1 MTGAP
6 HISAPDLEGLD
17 DLSARTF
24 RAFHRALRLHHRAL
38 MRAFARHGIHHGQAM
53 CLRLLAFAPDV
64 TQRDLA
70 RALHVSSPTVT
81 RMVGSMEKAGL
92 VRRRPDDADARLVR
106 VELTEAGRAQ
116 EREMHAAAGEY
127 VEPHVRGADREGA
140 ARARAPPRE
149 ARRPHRAGRR
159 RGGRGG
165 VVIGLLRAGLRP
177 YRWLIVLVV
186 ILTLAQVIANLYLP
200 TLNADIIN
208 NGVVKGDTTYI
219 IGVGGIMLAVT
230 LVSALAAIASVYFGS
245 KTSMSLGRDT
255 RGALFRRV
263 QKFSQ
268 AEVNR
273 FGAPSLITRTTN
285 DVQQVQMVVLMMLNV
300 VLMAPMMAV
309 GGVIMALRLNVTLST
324 VILVA
329 IPIMGAFIG
338 FVITRA
344 TPLFMSMQ
352 KKIDRINQV
361 TREFLSGVR
370 VIRAFDRTAYEERR
384 FDVAN
389 EDLTDTALK
398 VGRLFALVFPA
409 VTLIMNFTTIAIMW
423 FGGRQIADGT
433 MPIGDLTAFLQ
444 YVFMIL
450 FSVLMATF
458 MFVMVPRAAV
468 SAQRIMEVLDTE
480 PGIVDPERPLP
491 DVAEAGVVEFRDVE
505 FRYPGAEEP
514 VLSGISFTARPG
526 QTTAIVG
533 STGSGKTTL
542 ISLIPRFY
550 EVTSGAV
557 LVDGADVR
565 ELSQQDLWRRIGL
578 VPQKSF
584 LFSGTVAENLRV
596 GDEQAADERLWHY
609 LEIAQGR
616 DFVEEMPEGLETHVA
631 QGGASVSGGQRQR
644 LAVARALAKRAKIQ
658 IYDDS
663 FSALDSSTDAR
674 LRAALRRHTADA
686 TVIIVAQRVGTIMHA
701 DQIIVLDD
709 DGTIAGIG
717 THDDLL
723 EQSET
728 YREIVTSQLGAEGV
742 A

>member
-1 MTGAP
+1 M
-6 HISAPDLEGLD
+6 I
-17 DLSARTF
+17 
-24 RAFHRALRLHHRAL
+24 
-38 MRAFARHGIHHGQAM
+38 
-53 CLRLLAFAPDV
+53 RLLR
-64 TQRDLA
+64 T
-70 RALHVSSPTVT
+70 
-81 RMVGSMEKAGL
+81 
-92 VRRRPDDADARLVR
+92 
-106 VELTEAGRAQ
+106 
-116 EREMHAAAGEY
+116 
-127 VEPHVRGADREGA
+127 
-140 ARARAPPRE
+140 
-149 ARRPHRAGRR
+149 
-159 RGGRGG
+159 
-165 VVIGLLRAGLRP
+165 GLRP
-177 YRWLIVLVV
+177 YSWLIVLVV
-186 ILTLAQVIANLYLP
+186 ILTLVQVIANLYLP

-208 NGVVKGDTTYI
+208 NGVVEGDTTYI
-219 IGVGGIMLAVT
+219 VQVGAVMLAVT

-245 KTSMSLGRDT
+245 RTSMGLGRDT

-300 VLMAPMMAV
+300 VLMAPMMAI

-329 IPIMGAFIG
+329 IPVMGAFIG
-338 FVITRA
+338 LVISRA

-370 VIRAFDRTAYEERR
+370 VIRAFDRTAYEEKR

-389 EDLTDTALK
+389 RDLTDTSLK
-398 VGRLFALVFPA
+398 VGRLFAMVFPA

-423 FGGRQIADGT
+423 FGGKQIADGS

-468 SAQRIMEVLDTE
+468 SAQRIMEVLDVE
-480 PGIVDPERPLP
+480 PSIVDPERPAQ
-491 DVAEAGVVEFRDVE
+491 DVPEAGLVEFRDVE

-514 VLSGISFTARPG
+514 VLSGITFTARPG
-526 QTTAIVG
+526 ETTAIVG

-550 EVTSGAV
+550 EATGGAV
-557 LVDGADVR
+557 LVDGVDVR

-584 LFSGTVAENLRV
+584 LFNGTVADNLRH
-596 GDEQAADERLWHY
+596 GDDEAAEERLWHY

-644 LAVARALAKRAKIQ
+644 LAIARALAKQARIQ

-663 FSALDSSTDAR
+663 FSALDFTTDAK
-674 LRAALRRHTADA
+674 LRAALHKHTADA

-701 DQIIVLDD
+701 DQIVVLDD
-709 DGTIAGIG
+709 DGTIAGKG
-717 THDDLL
+717 THDELL
-723 EQSET
+723 ETSET
-728 YREIVTSQLGAEGV
+728 YREIVTSQLGVEG
-742 A
+742 AA

>member
-1 MTGAP
+1 M
-6 HISAPDLEGLD
+6 I
-17 DLSARTF
+17 
-24 RAFHRALRLHHRAL
+24 
-38 MRAFARHGIHHGQAM
+38 
-53 CLRLLAFAPDV
+53 RLLR
-64 TQRDLA
+64 T
-70 RALHVSSPTVT
+70 
-81 RMVGSMEKAGL
+81 
-92 VRRRPDDADARLVR
+92 
-106 VELTEAGRAQ
+106 
-116 EREMHAAAGEY
+116 
-127 VEPHVRGADREGA
+127 
-140 ARARAPPRE
+140 
-149 ARRPHRAGRR
+149 
-159 RGGRGG
+159 
-165 VVIGLLRAGLRP
+165 GLRP
-177 YRWLIVLVV
+177 YSWLIVLVV

-208 NGVVKGDTTYI
+208 NGVVTGDTTYI
-219 IGVGGIMLAVT
+219 LQVGAVMLGVT

-245 KTSMSLGRDT
+245 RTSMSLGRDT

-300 VLMAPMMAV
+300 VLMAPMMAI

-338 FVITRA
+338 LVITRA

-370 VIRAFDRTAYEERR
+370 VIRAFDRTAYEEKR
-384 FDVAN
+384 FGVAN
-389 EDLTDTALK
+389 EDLTDTTLK

-423 FGGRQIADGT
+423 FGGKQIADGS

-468 SAQRIMEVLDTE
+468 SAQRIMEVLDVE
-480 PGIVDPERPLP
+480 PSIVDPEQPAQ
-491 DVAEAGVVEFRDVE
+491 DVPEAGLVEFRDVE

-514 VLSGISFTARPG
+514 VLSGITFTARPG
-526 QTTAIVG
+526 ETTAIVG

-550 EVTSGAV
+550 EVTGGSV
-557 LVDGADVR
+557 LVDGVDVR

-584 LFSGTVAENLRV
+584 LFSGTVADNLRHA
-596 GDEQAADERLWHY
+596 DEEAAEERLWHY

-616 DFVEEMPEGLETHVA
+616 DFVEEMPEGLDTHVA

-644 LAVARALAKRAKIQ
+644 LAIARALAKQARIQ

-663 FSALDSSTDAR
+663 FSALDFSTDAK
-674 LRAALRRHTADA
+674 LRAALRKHTADA

-701 DQIIVLDD
+701 DQIVVLDD
-709 DGTIAGIG
+709 DGTIAGRG
-717 THDDLL
+717 THEELL
-723 EQSET
+723 ETSET
-728 YREIVTSQLGAEGV
+728 YREIVTSQLGVEG
-742 A
+742 AA

>member
-1 MTGAP
+1 M
-6 HISAPDLEGLD
+6 I
-17 DLSARTF
+17 
-24 RAFHRALRLHHRAL
+24 
-38 MRAFARHGIHHGQAM
+38 
-53 CLRLLAFAPDV
+53 RLL
-64 TQRDLA
+64 RN
-70 RALHVSSPTVT
+70 
-81 RMVGSMEKAGL
+81 
-92 VRRRPDDADARLVR
+92 
-106 VELTEAGRAQ
+106 
-116 EREMHAAAGEY
+116 
-127 VEPHVRGADREGA
+127 
-140 ARARAPPRE
+140 
-149 ARRPHRAGRR
+149 
-159 RGGRGG
+159 
-165 VVIGLLRAGLRP
+165 GLRP
-177 YRWLIVLVV
+177 YGRLIVFVVVLVFV
-186 ILTLAQVIANLYLP
+186 QVLANLYLP

-219 IGVGGIMLAVT
+219 LQVGGIMLAVT
-230 LVSALAAIASVYFGS
+230 LVSALAAIASVYLGS
-245 KTSMSLGRDT
+245 KTSMALGRDT

-263 QKFSQ
+263 QRFSQ
-268 AEVNR
+268 AEVNH

-300 VLMAPMMAV
+300 VIQAPMMAV
-309 GGVIMALRLNVTLST
+309 GGVVMALRLNITLST

-329 IPIMGAFIG
+329 IPIMGVFIG
-338 FVITRA
+338 LVISRA

-370 VIRAFDRTAYEERR
+370 VIRAFDRTLYEEER

-389 EDLTDTALK
+389 RDLTSTTLS

-409 VTLIMNFTTIAIMW
+409 VTLILNITTIAIMW
-423 FGGRQIADGT
+423 FGGRQIADGS

-468 SAQRIMEVLDTE
+468 SAERIMEVLDVE
-480 PGIVDPERPLP
+480 PTIVDPERPAQ
-491 DVAEAGVVEFRDVE
+491 DVPEAGLVEFRDVE

-514 VLSGISFTARPG
+514 VLSGITFTARPG
-526 QTTAIVG
+526 ETTAVVG

-550 EVTSGAV
+550 EVTGGAV
-557 LVDGADVR
+557 LVDGVDVR
-565 ELSQQDLWRRIGL
+565 ELSQQDLWHRIGL

-584 LFSGTVAENLRV
+584 LFSGTVADNLRH
-596 GDEQAADERLWHY
+596 GDDEAPEERLWRY

-644 LAVARALAKRAKIQ
+644 LAIARALAKQAKIQ

-663 FSALDSSTDAR
+663 FSALDFSTDAR

-709 DGTIAGIG
+709 YGTIAGKG
-717 THDDLL
+717 THEELL
-723 EQSET
+723 ETSET
-728 YREIVTSQLGAEGV
+728 YREIVTSQLGAEG
-742 A
+742 AA